1 MIKKKRIIIIFT
13 IITIGLLIYSINGN
27 KKEMV
32 IYEEFLNLSEI
43 EYLEV
48 VGFDNKPLI
57 RITDRDD
64 VERIIL
70 LLQQLNGSIELEHIP
85 SDESL
90 LGLSI
95 VLKGHYPS
103 SAIIIYQDKIIF
115 LGQGRNIS
123 EELVNELVRTIES
136 SF

>member
-1 MIKKKRIIIIFT
+1 LIRKKRIIIIFS
-13 IITIGLLIYSINGN
+13 IITIGLLIYSINDN

-32 IYEEFLNLSEI
+32 IYEEFLNISEI

-48 VGFDNKPLI
+48 VGFDNKPPI
-57 RITDRDD
+57 RITDKDD
-64 VERIIL
+64 IERIIL
-70 LLQQLNGSIELEHIP
+70 LLQKLNGSIELEHLP

-103 SAIIIYQDKIIF
+103 SAIIIYQDKIF
-115 LGQGRNIS
+115 HGQGRNIS
-123 EELVNELVRTIES
+123 EDLVNELVRTIES
-136 SF
+136 SL

>member
-115 LGQGRNIS
+115 HGQGRNIS

>member
-1 MIKKKRIIIIFT
+1 LIKKKRIIIIFT

>member
-1 MIKKKRIIIIFT
+1 
-13 IITIGLLIYSINGN
+13 
-27 KKEMV
+27 MV

-95 VLKGHYPS
+95 VLKGHYQS

-115 LGQGRNIS
+115 HGQGRNIS

>member
-1 MIKKKRIIIIFT
+1 MIRKKRIIIIFS
-13 IITIGLLIYSINGN
+13 IITIGLLIYSINDN

-32 IYEEFLNLSEI
+32 IYEEFLNISEI

-48 VGFDNKPLI
+48 VGFDNKPPI
-57 RITDRDD
+57 RITDKDD
-64 VERIIL
+64 IERIIL
-70 LLQQLNGSIELEHIP
+70 LLQKLNGSIELEHLP

-103 SAIIIYQDKIIF
+103 SAIIIYQDKIF
-115 LGQGRNIS
+115 HGQGRNIS
-123 EELVNELVRTIES
+123 EDLVNELVRTIES
-136 SF
+136 SL